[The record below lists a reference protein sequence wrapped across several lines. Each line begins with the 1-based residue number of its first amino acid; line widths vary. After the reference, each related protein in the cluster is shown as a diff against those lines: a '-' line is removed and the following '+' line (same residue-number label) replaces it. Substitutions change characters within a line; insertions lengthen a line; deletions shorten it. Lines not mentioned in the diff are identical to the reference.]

1 MQATMVL
8 IWAGSLL
15 VLAGVLVT
23 AANALWRGRL
33 TEVRRAHPDANSNTL
48 EPRGKGSGFGK
59 RGNWLGLGLL
69 AVGCLLLLAA
79 AAL

>member
-8 IWAGSLL
+8 IWTGSLL
-15 VLAGVLVT
+15 VFAGVLVT

-33 TEVRRAHPDANSNTL
+33 TEVRRPRPDAISNTL
-48 EPRGKGSGFGK
+48 EPRGNGSGFG
-59 RGNWLGLGLL
+59 RGGNWLGLGLL
-69 AVGCLLLLAA
+69 AFGCFLLLAA